1 MEVLCIIDSFH
12 EKVFNLVS
20 NNFYKVIEKTENA
33 SGVFYKIK
41 DEYGCELYHSEKFF
55 KTKQQI
61 AQERLKC
68 L

>member
-1 MEVLCIIDSFH
+1 MEVLCIIDFVQG
-12 EKVFNLVS
+12 KALGLTY

-41 DEYGCELYHSEKFF
+41 DNYGFELYHSEKFF

-61 AQERLKC
+61 AQERLKD